1 MKKILLFSFLFFSN
15 ILFLSAECSYKE
27 LKELSTLASYIDT
40 HYVYNEKSD
49 KFDLTILNIP
59 RELFI
64 TSGQD
69 TFSSNG
75 EEIVIKDLAPGTQ
88 FKGTVVSSSGNNCSG
103 ENLRTLTVNIPYKN
117 TYYGDARCKGHENLD
132 VCSNKFLDYQ
142 ISNKTFNSLIN
153 KDILDKEDKKDEEGK
168 TEEVIQKEDS
178 VFVKSVKFLQEIYI
192 PLIVVIITS
201 LITFGICSVI
211 YRKMKHGI

>member
-142 ISNKTFNSLIN
+142 ISNKTFNKVLPLLSNISSTIPYSSLLEIIFIPSKSSKTKSPSKFKSFLRTYTFCPLYFNTSFISLI
-153 KDILDKEDKKDEEGK
+153 
-168 TEEVIQKEDS
+168 
-178 VFVKSVKFLQEIYI
+178 
-192 PLIVVIITS
+192 P
-201 LITFGICSVI
+201 
-211 YRKMKHGI
+211 RKVTIS

>member
-1 MKKILLFSFLFFSN
+1 MICFKFS
-15 ILFLSAECSYKE
+15 
-27 LKELSTLASYIDT
+27 
-40 HYVYNEKSD
+40 
-49 KFDLTILNIP
+49 LN
-59 RELFI
+59 
-64 TSGQD
+64 
-69 TFSSNG
+69 
-75 EEIVIKDLAPGTQ
+75 
-88 FKGTVVSSSGNNCSG
+88 
-103 ENLRTLTVNIPYKN
+103 
-117 TYYGDARCKGHENLD
+117 